1 METNKK
7 LKKGAV
13 VSNDTIALTGFIQKI
28 VPIFLGLF
36 NDFPKTTFDFQG
48 PPTRNVISQ
57 TVQKC
62 TFPVHSNRTF

>member
-28 VPIFLGLF
+28 VSIFLGLF
-36 NDFPKTTFDFQG
+36 KDFPKTTLNLIFKDHLPG
-48 PPTRNVISQ
+48 M
-57 TVQKC
+57 
-62 TFPVHSNRTF
+62 